1 MTMEAY
7 KREHLLGL
15 MVPWQQAGRHSTGV
29 VAKISHPN
37 LQVAGKEAHWE

>member
-15 MVPWQQAGRHSTGV
+15 MVPWQQAGRQGTGDLT
-29 VAKISHPN
+29 S
-37 LQVAGKEAHWE
+37 